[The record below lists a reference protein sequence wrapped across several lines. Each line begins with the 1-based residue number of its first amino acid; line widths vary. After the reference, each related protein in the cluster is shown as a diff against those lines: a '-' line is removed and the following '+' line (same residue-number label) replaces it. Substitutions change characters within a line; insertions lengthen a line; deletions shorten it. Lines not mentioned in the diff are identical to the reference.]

1 MFNIVLAIALFRE
14 GPVMKRKLWKCA
26 IPVFLCVRLFAP
38 PAHANAM
45 IPVIIAGWFG
55 MFVALVPIIV
65 IEWVVL
71 TRVGA
76 HIWES
81 LLAMSV
87 ANLASTLAGIPLAF
101 VLDIVVGMSTPLYD
115 ESWDPKDTWFREW
128 MLPAGGVLLLIPFF
142 LMSWWIEAP
151 IAAWI
156 LDDLPA
162 QIVNSAVRDANLVT
176 YGLLAALL
184 SAVLVMAI
192 RKPSRA
198 SASRAVQTRRASKAS
213 VIGTEKAFEPVDP
226 WRFAPWRF
234 ANERARQ
241 GIARL
246 RAREGEIIRRKLA
259 HAAGDVRDEL
269 ALDHEKAA

>member
-1 MFNIVLAIALFRE
+1 MT
-14 GPVMKRKLWKCA
+14 RKLRIPA
-26 IPVFLCVRLFAP
+26 ILIFGAVLLFAP
-38 PAHANAM
+38 PAHANVM
-45 IPVIIAGWFG
+45 IPVIVAGWFG
-55 MFVALVPIIV
+55 MFLALIPIIV

-71 TRVGA
+71 ARAGA

-87 ANLASTLAGIPLAF
+87 ANLGSTLAGIPLAIM
-101 VLDIVVGMSTPLYD
+101 LEIVVATNTPLYH
-115 ESWDPKDTWFREW
+115 ESWDTKDTWFREW
-128 MLPAGGVLLLIPFF
+128 MLPAGGALLLIPFF
-142 LMSWWIEAP
+142 LMSWWIEGP

-156 LDDLPA
+156 LDDLPT
-162 QIVNSAVRDANLVT
+162 QIVDSAVRDANLVT

-184 SAVLVMAI
+184 STVLVIAI
-192 RKPSRA
+192 RKPSLA
-198 SASRAVQTRRASKAS
+198 GTSGAIQKRRPSKAS
-213 VIGTEKAFEPVDP
+213 VIATEKVFEPADP

-246 RAREGEIIRRKLA
+246 RVKEDGIVGHELV
-259 HAAGDVRDEL
+259 HAAGDLRDEP